1 MKLTLKGAL
10 DLSRSINNQSIWN
23 KRSVDFFN
31 DLGRDLVQ
39 DAKDRLRLPPS
50 PQSKS
55 SKSTGK
61 AQRSIYFKKL
71 GNTNVLR
78 MSKGIS
84 LATSAP
90 YAPFI
95 HGKPIY
101 RSFRPI
107 KRTRP
112 FFPPYKEGSSLAAW
126 AKRGQPKMNAFLV
139 ARKISKTGLKMKPFI
154 GGTVFEREKEI
165 KDRGEQML
173 EKIAQ
178 DNARKIN

>member
-112 FFPPYKEGSSLAAW
+112 FFPPYKEGIIFSCMGKKRAA
-126 AKRGQPKMNAFLV
+126 KD
-139 ARKISKTGLKMKPFI
+139 
-154 GGTVFEREKEI
+154 ERFFSCK
-165 KDRGEQML
+165 K
-173 EKIAQ
+173 
-178 DNARKIN
+178 N

>member
-112 FFPPYKEGSSLAAW
+112 FFPPYKEGSELYKW
-126 AKRGQPKMNAFLV
+126 ARRGSPKLNSFLV
-139 ARKISKTGLKMKPFI
+139 ARAISKRGLKMKPFI
-154 GGTVFEREKEI
+154 GGTVFEMKDEI
-165 KDRGEQML
+165 KDYLNKMF

-178 DNARKIN
+178 DIARSVK

>member
-55 SKSTGK
+55 SKSTGRTK
-61 AQRSIYFKKL
+61 RSIFTANL
-71 GNTNVLR
+71 GNTNALR
-78 MSKGIS
+78 MVQGVKLASSSK
-84 LATSAP
+84 SAI
-90 YAPFI
+90 FL

-101 RSFRPI
+101 RSYRPV
-107 KRTRP
+107 KKTKP
-112 FFPPYKEGSSLAAW
+112 FFPPYKEGSDLYKW
-126 AKRGQPKMNAFLV
+126 ARRGSPKLNSFLV
-139 ARKISKTGLKMKPFI
+139 ARAISKRGLKMKPFI
-154 GGTVFEREKEI
+154 GGTVFEMKDEI
-165 KDRGEQML
+165 KNDLDKMF

-178 DNARKIN
+178 DIARSVK